1 MKSKFITILTLST
14 LAFFA
19 TASAKSDASESA
31 NVKSE
36 IATEVSAEISDEVSK
51 TEVNEFKK
59 MRNERKE
66 ARKSI
71 LEKFK
76 ADLKETKNIE
86 KKHLLEKPEVA
97 TSEEA
102 TTDTEKETVVKGP
115 KKPEIAEKFEEKKAE
130 IEAKKAE
137 IEAKR
142 AEIEAQRAEREEAL
156 KAEREAR
163 KAEIEAK
170 KAEIEAKKAE
180 KESLK
185 EEKTVAKAS
194 AE

>member
-51 TEVNEFKK
+51 TKVNEFKK

-76 ADLKETKNIE
+76 ADLKEAKNIE

-142 AEIEAQRAEREEAL
+142 AEREEAL

-163 KAEIEAK
+163 KAEMEAK

-180 KESLK
+180 KERLK

-194 AE
+194 AK